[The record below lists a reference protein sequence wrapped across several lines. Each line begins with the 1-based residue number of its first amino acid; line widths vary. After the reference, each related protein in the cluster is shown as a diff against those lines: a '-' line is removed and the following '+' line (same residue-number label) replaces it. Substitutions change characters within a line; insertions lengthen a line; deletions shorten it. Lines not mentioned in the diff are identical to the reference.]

1 MAAKKIS
8 PQKLEI
14 LSRLDLDQFVDS
26 IRQFDDGF
34 PHLRARK
41 EFLGIAVATE
51 AAGLVLRINVTQLG
65 EAKFT
70 EEMGL
75 PKEFEAVFEKAGAK
89 AVLRVVIKSTP
100 ILTSAAPKSAAG
112 KKTAPV
118 FPTRQ
123 A

>member
-1 MAAKKIS
+1 MAAKKIN
-8 PQKLEI
+8 PQKFEV
-14 LSRLDLDQFVDS
+14 LSRLDMDQFLDS
-26 IRQFDDGF
+26 IKQFDDVF

-41 EFLGIAVATE
+41 EFLGIAVASEPT
-51 AAGLVLRINVTQLG
+51 GLVLRITVTQLG

-70 EEMGL
+70 EEMDL
-75 PKEFEAVFEKAGAK
+75 PKEFEAVFEKASAK
-89 AVLRVVIKSTP
+89 AMLRVVIKSTP

-123 A
+123 T